1 MSAAQGSTFRA
12 CINKDDNAALSQC
25 EGMDGAGAYS
35 QSQIIMFEGEE
46 RYSRDLEDH
55 FDRGHLSK

>member
-46 RYSRDLEDH
+46 QYSRDLEDH

>member
-1 MSAAQGSTFRA
+1 MAQGSTFRA
-12 CINKDDNAALSQC
+12 CSAKDENSALREC

-35 QSQIIMFEGEE
+35 QSKKVLFNDEE

-55 FDRGHLSK
+55 FDSGHLSK